1 MRMLLSRHV
10 GLILH
15 RAPTTRGGVQLVR
28 YGIVVGCGYV
38 LAIALYSGELAI
50 DIPPYLAL
58 GIAFVLNGL
67 FNFAFIR
74 LWAFPPSG
82 RGVRTDLA
90 RFCIVAAASAVV
102 NYASFALL
110 YSAIGLHAETS
121 QRLAILIA
129 APVTFLANR
138 LWSFRTRAE
147 SAPQAPATSAPT
159 SARKESYSRM

>member
-1 MRMLLSRHV
+1 MKMRISRQLD
-10 GLILH
+10 LILH
-15 RAPTTRGGVQLVR
+15 RAPTTRGGVQLIR

-38 LAIALYSGELAI
+38 LAIVLYSGELAI
-50 DIPPYLAL
+50 DIAPYLAL

-82 RGVRTDLA
+82 RGVRADLA
-90 RFCIVAAASAVV
+90 RFCIVAAVSAVV

-129 APVTFLANR
+129 APITFLANR
-138 LWSFRTRAE
+138 LWSFRTRGE
-147 SAPQAPATSAPT
+147 SASQAPADAAAT